1 MTPPSDREHLLDDVM
16 AESAPTEFRAA
27 LLGETLRL
35 ARRRRIVRRVRRTGV
50 ALAAVMLAAV
60 AAWKNFAPPGA
71 APRPVV
77 AGCEIVLTRPLAAGA
92 IVTTRAFGAE
102 RWVASV
108 ASVGVIR
115 TARGAAEIHEIND
128 HELLALAAPRL
139 AALVRVGPQAQEL
152 LFIE

>member
-1 MTPPSDREHLLDDVM
+1 M

-35 ARRRRIVRRVRRTGV
+35 ARHRRIGRRVRRTGV
-50 ALAAVMLAAV
+50 ALAVAMLAAV
-60 AAWKNFAPPGA
+60 AAWKNLAPPGA

-77 AGCEIVLTRPLAAGA
+77 AGCEIVRTRQLAPGA

-102 RWVASV
+102 RRVATV
-108 ASVGVIR
+108 ANLKVVR
-115 TARGAAEIHEIND
+115 TAPGTAGIHEIDD

-139 AALVRVGPQAQEL
+139 AALVRVGPHAQEL
-152 LFIE
+152 LFVE